1 MHQASIYVCLCV
13 CARVCISDTFLSIMV
28 LCSLKVF
35 AFAGIVGPLF
45 LLPVN
50 YMGTQIRDDSESQKT
65 SLDSF
70 SISNVNNGSHR
81 WVPLEWNMKL
91 WHDYQEWFTTVMHL
105 YC

>member
-1 MHQASIYVCLCV
+1 MYQPSIYVFVCLCV
-13 CARVCISDTFLSIMV
+13 CAHTCLCVCISDTFLSIMV

-35 AFAGIVGPLF
+35 AFAGIVGTIF

-50 YMGTQIRDDSESQKT
+50 YMGTQICDDSESQKT

-81 WVPLEWNMKL
+81 
-91 WHDYQEWFTTVMHL
+91 
-105 YC
+105 